1 MIQAAWGRSD
11 GGRAAIGYQ
20 KDPAAPHLAGHRGEQ
35 KVGRFVTAITLLGRP
50 KPIRWLKRA
59 EGNACCGR
67 MRHETFTPCCE
78 TIRHKTH

>member
-35 KVGRFVTAITLLGRP
+35 KVGRFVTAITLSRAAKTNTLVETGR
-50 KPIRWLKRA
+50 RQRLLREDA
-59 EGNACCGR
+59 S
-67 MRHETFTPCCE
+67 
-78 TIRHKTH
+78 